1 MKKGLIAIV
10 ALLVASNG
18 FAAVS
23 AEGAPKKGE
32 VYPVQFMNKLLKPV
46 FVKGIPRKRECKPFK
61 VRVGAKGRA
70 TVRVPKH
77 CCLRRIEV
85 TGPLGKNL
93 ASTTF
98 RGDCDRGSAQF
109 KIVRNRKGKV
119 VISRKRNK

>member
-46 FVKGIPRKRECKPFK
+46 FVKGIPRN
-61 VRVGAKGRA
+61 V
-70 TVRVPKH
+70 
-77 CCLRRIEV
+77 
-85 TGPLGKNL
+85 
-93 ASTTF
+93 
-98 RGDCDRGSAQF
+98 
-109 KIVRNRKGKV
+109 
-119 VISRKRNK
+119 